1 MVRNIVLLS
10 GSSHPAFV
18 DSVAATLGVPPS
30 SRVLAKFS
38 SGETRCEIRDS
49 VRGKDVYIVQ
59 SFGVGPDVGSGS
71 GSGSVGGAHG
81 EVGEAGEGENE
92 MEQSNMDGGGVKDA
106 AVEAKEKHTVND
118 YFIELCIMISACKTG
133 SARRITVVL
142 PLFPYSRQPDLPF
155 SKVGA
160 PLVGL
165 SPPKQQ
171 EKGAVEYTFESVP
184 ATPGPNIPR
193 TAGLGSAGVDVVEM
207 MGGATLGKGEPQTP
221 PRGTSTAGWASPALV
236 QQQPGSYTT
245 HDYEN
250 PSLMMALQARSG
262 HKQFMA
268 HAGSLVADL
277 LTCAG
282 ADRILTCDLHES
294 SYQGFFDIPVDNLH
308 ARPLLERYIL
318 KNIPKYR
325 DAVIVS
331 PDAGG
336 AKRATAIADSLGLTF
351 ALIHKERRP
360 PKISETPK
368 ATMMLVGNVASRVCI
383 LIDDLVDTASTITR
397 AAKLLKRE
405 GAVQV
410 IALLTHGVLSGDAIA
425 RINASALDKIVV
437 TNTVAQEAH
446 QETCA
451 KLEVLDVSGRFAEA
465 IRRVHNGESVSTLF
479 QYD

>member
-1 MVRNIVLLS
+1 MVRNIVILA

-18 DSVAATLGVPPS
+18 EKVAGVLGVAPS
-30 SRVLAKFS
+30 SRVLTKFA

-59 SFGVGPDVGSGS
+59 SFGTGHDGSTTAS
-71 GSGSVGGAHG
+71 G
-81 EVGEAGEGENE
+81 GEAER
-92 MEQSNMDGGGVKDA
+92 
-106 AVEAKEKHTVND
+106 HTVND

-133 SARRITVVL
+133 SAKRVTAVL

-160 PLVGL
+160 PLVGM
-165 SPPKQQ
+165 SAPAPPQQ
-171 EKGAVEYTFESVP
+171 GEGGGGAAGAGGRGAVHYTFESVP

-193 TAGLGSAGVDVVEM
+193 TVGLGTAGVDVAEM
-207 MGGATLGKGEPQTP
+207 IGARVSLRSREGNG
-221 PRGTSTAGWASPALV
+221 RASPAPV
-236 QQQPGSYTT
+236 PQQQPPNSYTT

-250 PSLMMALQARSG
+250 PSLMMALQAKPG

-268 HAGSLVADL
+268 QSGSLVADL

-282 ADRILTCDLHES
+282 ADRVLTCDLHES
-294 SYQGFFDIPVDNLH
+294 AYQGFFDIPVDNLH
-308 ARPLLERYIL
+308 ARPLLKRYIQQ
-318 KNIPKYR
+318 NIPNYR

-336 AKRATAIADSLGLTF
+336 AKRATAIADSLGLAF

-360 PKISETPK
+360 PKISQAPK
-368 ATMMLVGNVASRVCI
+368 ATMMLVGSVAARVCI
-383 LIDDLVDTASTITR
+383 LIDDLADTANTITR

-405 GAVQV
+405 GAVRV
-410 IALLTHGVLSGDAIA
+410 VALLTHGVLSGDAIA
-425 RINASALDKIVV
+425 RINASALDAVVV
-437 TNTVAQEAH
+437 TNTVAQESH
-446 QETCA
+446 QRSCP
-451 KLEVLDVSGRFAEA
+451 KLEVLDISGTFAEA
-465 IRRVHNGESVSTLF
+465 IRRVHHGESVSMLF